1 MGLTEHE
8 REGDNEE
15 LIALIVTDMQDP
27 VTPIIEATLA
37 GEGLHDAGRVI
48 ARLNKVI
55 HQGAAMIDENLL
67 RVGAV
72 EVDLGH
78 IQPPS
83 NGRVAASL
91 QRCCCPRRRGTEAGS
106 GDALKI

>member
-1 MGLTEHE
+1 MELTEHE
-8 REGDNEE
+8 REGHNEE

-48 ARLNKVI
+48 ARFHKVI
-55 HQGAAMIDENLL
+55 HQGAPIIDENLL

-72 EVDLGH
+72 EVDLSH

-83 NGRVAASL
+83 NGRVAASG
-91 QRCCCPRRRGTEAGS
+91 QRCCPRRRGSKAGS
-106 GDALKI
+106 SDALTI

>member
-8 REGDNEE
+8 REGNNEE
-15 LIALIVTDMQDP
+15 LITLIVTHMQDP

-37 GEGLHDAGRVI
+37 GDALHDAGRVI

-55 HQGAAMIDENLL
+55 HQGAAIIDENLL
-67 RVGAV
+67 RVEAV

-78 IQPPS
+78 IQPPPD
-83 NGRVAASL
+83 GQVAASL
-91 QRCCCPRRRGTEAGS
+91 QPVLAARKPETVMF
-106 GDALKI
+106 